1 MALFL
6 ALDTQ
11 WRFHPML
18 GARLG
23 IDYAAI
29 GPTASAAGLPFTPAM
44 FHDLRAMEAAAI
56 AVLAK

>member
-18 GARLG
+18 GVRLG
-23 IDYAAI
+23 IDYSAI
-29 GPTASAAGLPFTPAM
+29 GPTAAAAGLPFTPGM
-44 FHDLRAMEAAAI
+44 FHDLRVMEAAAI